1 MPTIING
8 TGLDDLIDFT
18 FVDALGNSVSAAE
31 DFVFAGA
38 GNDEVYSGDGN
49 DTVLA
54 GTGDDR
60 VVAGKGDD
68 TVFGEEGNDSLFGG
82 RGNDQLFGG
91 DGEDYL
97 HGGHGND
104 FLSGGAGND
113 TILGIKGHNT
123 IEGGTGDDYISTG
136 DHTST
141 VDGGADDDWI
151 NVRMKKGGDHTLTG
165 GTGADM
171 FEFIQ
176 SAASK
181 VSDVLITDF
190 ELGTDSF
197 MIEGVSDFAY
207 LNVFFGF
214 EDEIFE
220 ADYSLTD
227 TEAGTVLEM
236 GTGDSITF
244 AGVSLDDFTAYY
256 LEEFFLA

>member
-18 FVDALGNSVSAAE
+18 FIDGAGNSVSGAD

-38 GNDEVYSGDGN
+38 GNDTVISGDGN

-54 GTGDDR
+54 GDGDDTVR
-60 VVAGKGDD
+60 SGDGDD
-68 TVFGEEGNDSLFGG
+68 TVFGEEGNDTLYGG

-91 DGEDYL
+91 EGDDYL

-113 TILGIKGHNT
+113 FILGIKGHNT
-123 IEGGTGDDYISTG
+123 IEGGSGDDYISTG

-141 VDGGADDDWI
+141 VDGGDDNDWI

-165 GTGADM
+165 GSGADT

-181 VSDVLITDF
+181 VSDVVITDF
-190 ELGTDSF
+190 ELGLDTF
-197 MIEGVSDFAY
+197 IIEGLGD
-207 LNVFFGF
+207 FGF
-214 EDEIFE
+214 LNAGEP
-220 ADYSLTD
+220 DYSLTD
-227 TEAGTVLEM
+227 TESGVVLEL

-244 AGVSLDDFTAYY
+244 AGVSMEDFMTHYFAE
-256 LEEFFLA
+256 LVLA